1 MGIGSTMS
9 RLFIGGVAGLITFIV
24 IFYTWV
30 PMNNAIDGLSL
41 FFGDRCELNSE
52 RFVRAYA
59 QNADGEIV
67 GGSFGAVTEKSGATT
82 CKSAIISYTGA
93 AATGNKVVTE
103 HNVLISSS
111 AVGSAGASITAMDP
125 IANTTWLGPLDVL
138 EPYGDIS
145 LLIMSVLPIMNTVGF
160 LGVNIFSI
168 VLFVRGGGAGVAG
181 HILGSIAILIL
192 IILLVNL
199 APGFLEGLDGV
210 YETVDG
216 RLSVMN
222 RFMNVIQII
231 LEFVPVIFLLGMM
244 GIFGGQGALLGYQQ
258 GYVGR
263 GSRSRSGSA
272 MAGLGGM

>member
-1 MGIGSTMS
+1 MGIGSMMS

-41 FFGDRCELNSE
+41 FFGDRCELNGE
-52 RFVRAYA
+52 RFVRSYA
-59 QNADGEIV
+59 QANDEIV
-67 GGSFGAVTEKSGATT
+67 SGAFGAVTKTSASTTT
-82 CKSAIISYTGA
+82 CSFATISYASAT
-93 AATGNKVVTE
+93 ATGNKVLSE
-103 HNVLISSS
+103 HGELVVSAAAGTANTSITGAAIASSEWKTPISVLI
-111 AVGSAGASITAMDP
+111 
-125 IANTTWLGPLDVL
+125 
-138 EPYGDIS
+138 PYGDIS
-145 LLIMSVLPIMNTVGF
+145 MLILSVLPIMNTVGF

-199 APGFLEGLDGV
+199 APGFLDGLEGV

-216 RLSVMN
+216 RLSVMK